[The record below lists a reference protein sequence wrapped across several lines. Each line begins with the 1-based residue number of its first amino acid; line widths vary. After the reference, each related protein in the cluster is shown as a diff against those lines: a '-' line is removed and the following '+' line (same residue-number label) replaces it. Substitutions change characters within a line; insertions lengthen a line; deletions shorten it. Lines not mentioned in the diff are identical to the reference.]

1 MQISTLTM
9 PEALSRLQKHFI
21 GSDNFF
27 NLPFDTTG
35 FPPYNI
41 EKLSQDSYKLT
52 LAVAGYSR
60 DELNIKV
67 EGQVITVEGSKFNKT
82 DERVYL
88 HQGIA
93 ERDFKRE
100 FRLMSN
106 TYVKNAEYKD
116 GLLCIYIQ
124 YEIPEELK
132 ARTVD
137 IA

>member
-1 MQISTLTM
+1 M

-41 EKLSQDSYKLT
+41 EKLSQDTYKLT
-52 LAVAGYSR
+52 LAVAGYTR
-60 DELNIKV
+60 DELNIEV
-67 EGQVITVEGSKFNKT
+67 EGPVISISGSKATRN
-82 DERVYL
+82 DDRVFL

-100 FRLMSN
+100 FRLMQN

-132 ARTVD
+132 ARTVNID
-137 IA
+137 

>member
-1 MQISTLTM
+1 M

-41 EKLSQDSYKLT
+41 EKLSQDTYKLT
-52 LAVAGYSR
+52 LAVAGYTK
-60 DELNIKV
+60 DELNIQV
-67 EGQVITVEGSKFNKT
+67 EGPVISVSGSKLNRN
-82 DERVYL
+82 DDRVFL

-93 ERDFKRE
+93 ERDFRRE
-100 FRLMSN
+100 FRLMQN

-116 GLLCIYIQ
+116 GLLCVYIQ

-132 ARTVD
+132 ARTVNID
-137 IA
+137 